1 MTHHKK
7 QLNSKVPSYRQKSQY
22 QDDMRKT
29 KEREKIN
36 PKKIFDGDKKKS
48 SKKTRGQ
55 KKKY

>member
-7 QLNSKVPSYRQKSQY
+7 QLNSKVPSYRQKSQFE
-22 QDDMRKT
+22 DDMRKT

-36 PKKIFDGDKKKS
+36 PKKIFDNKEKKS
-48 SKKTRGQ
+48 SKKTRVK

>member
-7 QLNSKVPSYRQKSQY
+7 QLNSKIPSYRQKNQFD
-22 QDDMRKT
+22 DDMRKT

-36 PKKIFDGDKKKS
+36 PKKIFDKDKKKS
-48 SKKTRGQ
+48 SKKRRGR

>member
-1 MTHHKK
+1 MTHHKM
-7 QLNSKVPSYRQKSQY
+7 QLNSKVPSYRQKSQFE
-22 QDDMRKT
+22 DDMRKT

-36 PKKIFDGDKKKS
+36 PKKIFDGDKKNS

>member
-7 QLNSKVPSYRQKSQY
+7 QLNSKVPSYRQKSQFE
-22 QDDMRKT
+22 DDMRKT

-36 PKKIFDGDKKKS
+36 PKKIFDNKEKKS